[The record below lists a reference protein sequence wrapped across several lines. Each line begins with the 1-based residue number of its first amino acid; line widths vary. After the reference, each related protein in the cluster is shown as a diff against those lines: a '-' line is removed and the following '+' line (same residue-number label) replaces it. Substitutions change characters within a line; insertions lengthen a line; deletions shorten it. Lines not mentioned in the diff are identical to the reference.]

1 MAAVLADLHVAEAR
15 ALMIPADSNSL
26 SVGLGRN
33 LDSLALFYQSV
44 LAHHN
49 LDTATFR
56 VALDWYTAHP
66 EALDS
71 AYKKGIV
78 RLEERNAE
86 AAPQ

>member
-15 ALMIPADSNSL
+15 ALQIPADSTL
-26 SVGLGRN
+26 SSASLGRN
-33 LDSLALFYQSV
+33 LDSLAFFYQSV

-49 LDTATFR
+49 LDTASFR
-56 VALDWYTAHP
+56 AALDWYTTHP

-78 RLEERNAE
+78 LLEGKSAE
-86 AAPQ
+86 E